1 MHSDKFVF
9 SQVLDVV
16 SQYEL
21 NKYVKR
27 YKGNYHFR

>member
-1 MHSDKFVF
+1 MHSGKFVF

-16 SQYEL
+16 SQCEL